1 MPGITDEEV
10 VGATVAAGGSDAA
23 EGGGGAVDG
32 TYGAPCVG
40 PTGVKGADDTGVDA
54 PGAPAARD
62 APVAAAGGGGGG

>member
-1 MPGITDEEV
+1 MGLL
-10 VGATVAAGGSDAA
+10 
-23 EGGGGAVDG
+23 